1 MQPCILARDTF
12 YINEYKYDVE
22 IIMLYDLIGKKSVVN
37 TSEFKE
43 FAIKEKNSNK
53 YKVYN

>member
-1 MQPCILARDTF
+1 MQPRILARDTF

-22 IIMLYDLIGKKSVVN
+22 IRMLYDLIGKNSVVN

-53 YKVYN
+53 YKGYN

>member
-1 MQPCILARDTF
+1 
-12 YINEYKYDVE
+12 
-22 IIMLYDLIGKKSVVN
+22 MLYDLIGKNSVVN

-53 YKVYN
+53 YKVYNR

>member
-1 MQPCILARDTF
+1 M
-12 YINEYKYDVE
+12 NEYKYDVE
-22 IIMLYDLIGKKSVVN
+22 IIMLYDFIGKKSVVN

-53 YKVYN
+53 HMAYN